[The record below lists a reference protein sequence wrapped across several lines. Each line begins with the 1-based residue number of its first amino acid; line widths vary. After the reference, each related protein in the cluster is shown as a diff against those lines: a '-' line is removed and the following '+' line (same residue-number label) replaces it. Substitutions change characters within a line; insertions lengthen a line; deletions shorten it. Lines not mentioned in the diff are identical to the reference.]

1 MVKDKGRK
9 RVREKAEE
17 TGGGGGAGRR
27 EERLPLTLATD
38 TKQLQRR
45 PSA

>member
-17 TGGGGGAGRR
+17 TGGGGAQGGGRR
-27 EERLPLTLATD
+27 GCPDLGD
-38 TKQLQRR
+38 
-45 PSA
+45 

>member
-17 TGGGGGAGRR
+17 TGGGGGLRR
-27 EERLPLTLATD
+27 AEGGEAAPDLGD
-38 TKQLQRR
+38 
-45 PSA
+45 